1 MILIYTTFPTREKAL
16 EICRILLSEKLI
28 ACFNIFQVDSGY
40 WWEGRITEDKEFGA
54 IMKTSKFREKDV
66 FKRLKQLHPYS
77 VPVILSV
84 EVESVDEDYKQW
96 LQESIEAR

>member
-1 MILIYTTFPTREKAL
+1 MQDFAFRKAHSL
-16 EICRILLSEKLI
+16 FQHL
-28 ACFNIFQVDSGY
+28 QVDSGY